1 MNKIILIGRLTA
13 DPEISY
19 SQKEPPVTI
28 ARYSIAVDKRQKRD
42 DGIKADYFRLVAL
55 GRAGEFAEKY
65 LRKGMK
71 IAVAG
76 HVQTGSYLNRDGVKM
91 PFFEVFVEEQEFAES
106 KRASEEAVSAVPQ
119 SSQSLAL
126 HARQDDTDRRNEGR
140 QSSGYTV
147 DQNGFMSLTDCDDD
161 LPFS

>member
-28 ARYSIAVDKRQKRD
+28 ARYSLAVDKRKKRD
-42 DGIKADYFRLVAL
+42 DGVKADFFRLVAL
-55 GRAGEFAEKY
+55 GRTGEFAEKY

-71 IAVAG
+71 IAVTG
-76 HVQTGSYLNRDGVKM
+76 HVQTGSYENRDGIKM

-106 KRASEEAVSAVPQ
+106 KKASEAAISAAPQ
-119 SSQSLAL
+119 SSQLQAPYTEQ
-126 HARQDDTDRRNEGR
+126 REEGSNHGQTIEQR
-140 QSSGYTV
+140 S
-147 DQNGFMSLTDCDDD
+147 FMFMNPEDFDED
-161 LPFS
+161 LPFN

>member
-19 SQKEPPVTI
+19 SKKDPSVTI
-28 ARYSIAVDKRQKRD
+28 ARYSITVNKRQKRD
-42 DGIKADYFRLVAL
+42 DGIKVDYFRLVAL

-71 IAVAG
+71 IAVIG
-76 HVQTGSYLNRDGVKM
+76 HVQTGRYINRDGVKM

-106 KRASEEAVSAVPQ
+106 KKASEAATSVV
-119 SSQSLAL
+119 SQSLYTGQDTN
-126 HARQDDTDRRNEGR
+126 RQNN
-140 QSSGYTV
+140 GYTV
-147 DQNGFMSLTDCDDD
+147 DQNGFVNLTDYDDD
-161 LPFS
+161 LPFN

>member
-19 SQKEPPVTI
+19 GQKEPSVTI

-42 DGIKADYFRLVAL
+42 DGIKVDYFRLVAL

-71 IAVAG
+71 IAVVG

-106 KRASEEAVSAVPQ
+106 KRASEEDASAAPRP
-119 SSQSLAL
+119 SRSLAL
-126 HARQDDTDRRNEGR
+126 HARQATDRRNEGR

-161 LPFS
+161 LPFN

>member
-42 DGIKADYFRLVAL
+42 DGIKVDYFRLVAL
-55 GRAGEFAEKY
+55 GRTGEFAEKY

-71 IAVAG
+71 IAVVG

-106 KRASEEAVSAVPQ
+106 KKASEETTPAAQQ

-126 HARQDDTDRRNEGR
+126 HARHDMDRRND
-140 QSSGYTV
+140 GYVV
-147 DQNGFMSLTDCDDD
+147 DRNGFMALTDCDDD
-161 LPFS
+161 LPFN

>member
-19 SQKEPPVTI
+19 SQKEPPVAI

-42 DGIKADYFRLVAL
+42 DGIKVDYFRLVAL
-55 GRAGEFAEKY
+55 GRTGEFTEKY

-71 IAVAG
+71 IAVVG

-106 KRASEEAVSAVPQ
+106 KRASEEAAPAAPR

-126 HARQDDTDRRNEGR
+126 HARQDTDRRNEGR
-140 QSSGYTV
+140 QNSGYTV

-161 LPFS
+161 LPFN